1 MADVILSTSKEYTDY
16 LKAEMHARLRSKNSF
31 NDSTINFLADIVGQ
45 TVDQNK
51 RELSQI
57 YSSSLLSRASGIEL
71 EVLVYN
77 MFGFTRRPASYAT
90 SFKEEKNVMFYV
102 NSQNA
107 ATFGDI
113 NDGQNILIPKGT
125 LIGSS
130 SSFDSLDNAVYSV
143 LNDTV
148 LPANSSTKFVDVIAV
163 TPGTSSLVSETTLI
177 NHNFSNYFDNSLN
190 SLKVTNRFPVIN
202 ANDTESDEDF
212 RNRAVHFIDSQR
224 IGSLDSITSSALSI
238 PGIVNAIVI
247 SGYYGIGTTAVVCK
261 GVDQESSIRLVSD
274 VQKTLDTLSLVGG
287 NFYAIPPTYV
297 NLNLNLRLSVSET
310 LSLQEINNLKSLIK
324 SEIFSF
330 ARNNVSQFV
339 NLNNLS
345 NELIR
350 KISINSRARASLIR
364 NNSDQFGDSVFFEIN
379 ISKNS
384 LSTEPANLESIYNLQ
399 LFLKQEEV
407 LSSGD
412 IQIEV
417 ITR

>member
-1 MADVILSTSKEYTDY
+1 MADVILSTSREYTDY
-16 LKAEMHARLRSKNSF
+16 IKAEMHARLKTKNSF

-57 YSSSLLSRASGIEL
+57 YSSSLLSRASGVEL

-77 MFGFTRRPASYAT
+77 MFGLTRRPASYAT

-163 TPGTSSLVSETTLI
+163 TPGSSSLVSENTLI

-202 ANDTESDEDF
+202 GSDTETDIDL
-212 RNRAVHFIDSQR
+212 RNRAVHFVDSQR
-224 IGSLDSITSSALSI
+224 IGSLDSINSSALSI
-238 PGIVNAIVI
+238 PGILNAVVI
-247 SGYYGIGTTAVVCK
+247 PGYYGIGTTAVICK

-274 VQKTLDTLSLVGG
+274 VQKILDTLNLVGG
-287 NFYAIPPTYV
+287 SFYAIPPVYIK
-297 NLNLNLRLSVSET
+297 LNLKLRLNVSIDMT
-310 LSLQEINNLKSLIK
+310 QQEIDSLKSLIK

-330 ARNNVSQFV
+330 ARNNNSQIV
-339 NLNNLS
+339 NLNSLS
-345 NELIR
+345 NNLVR
-350 KISINSRARASLIR
+350 KVLINSRSRANLKK
-364 NNSDQFGDSVFFEIN
+364 NEDTELGETVFFEIN

-384 LSTEPANLESIYNLQ
+384 LSTEPANLESISSLQ

-412 IQIEV
+412 IEIEV
-417 ITR
+417 NTI

>member
-16 LKAEMHARLRSKNSF
+16 LKAEMHARLRTKNAF

-57 YSSSLLSRASGIEL
+57 YSSSLLSRASGVEL

-77 MFGFTRRPASYAT
+77 MFGLTRRPASYAT

-143 LNDTV
+143 IVNTI
-148 LPANSSTKFVDVIAV
+148 LPANSSTKFIDVIAV
-163 TPGTSSLVSETTLI
+163 TPGSSSLVSENTLI

-202 ANDTESDEDF
+202 GSDTETDIDL
-212 RNRAVHFIDSQR
+212 RNRAVHFVDSQR
-224 IGSLDSITSSALSI
+224 IGSLDSINSSALSI
-238 PGIVNAIVI
+238 PGILNAVVI
-247 SGYYGIGTTAVVCK
+247 PGYYGIGTTAVVCK

-287 NFYAIPPTYV
+287 NFYAIPPVYIK
-297 NLNLNLRLSVSET
+297 LNLKLRLNVSIDMT
-310 LSLQEINNLKSLIK
+310 QQEIDSLKSLIK

-330 ARNNVSQFV
+330 ARNNNSQIV
-339 NLNNLS
+339 NLNSLS
-345 NELIR
+345 NNLVR
-350 KISINSRARASLIR
+350 KVLINSRSRANLKK
-364 NNSDQFGDSVFFEIN
+364 NEDTELGETVFFEIN

-384 LSTEPANLESIYNLQ
+384 LSTEPANLESISSLQ

-412 IQIEV
+412 IEIEV
-417 ITR
+417 NTI